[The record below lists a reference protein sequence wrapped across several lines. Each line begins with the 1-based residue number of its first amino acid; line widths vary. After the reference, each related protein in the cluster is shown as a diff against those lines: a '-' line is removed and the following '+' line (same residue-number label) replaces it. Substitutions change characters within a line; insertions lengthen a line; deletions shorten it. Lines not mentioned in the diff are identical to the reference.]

1 MMDTPNI
8 LSMSSAEQIAEVCDS
23 IKELLLSKNAK
34 YGDSALNPTRVMSKA
49 NAVEQILVRI
59 DDKLSRISS
68 GAGLLATDEDVIE
81 DIIGYFV
88 LLKIALKRQQEE
100 ETQLCL
106 DAYRDAAVAGYDRIV
121 SATPGDWQDFWY
133 NEDAVQAAQPVELN
147 GAVGVDSIYLGGDV
161 VPNVRETPVGI
172 EMTGAGIDFIAPV
185 KNEQMWDEDDAYMWD
200 PTLGPTEPTEPTPP
214 DNVIHLK
221 DRNLY
226 DSPWY

>member
-1 MMDTPNI
+1 
-8 LSMSSAEQIAEVCDS
+8 MSSAEQIAEVCDS

-68 GAGLLATDEDVIE
+68 GAGLLANDEDVIE

-106 DAYRDAAVAGYDRIV
+106 DAYKDAAVEGYDKVDINQYSSLTFQEAV
-121 SATPGDWQDFWY
+121 EKDWEDFWH
-133 NEDAVQAAQPVELN
+133 NEDTVCAAQPVDMN
-147 GAVGVDSIYLGGDV
+147 GAIGVDSIYLGGDV
-161 VPNVRETPVGI
+161 VPNVRETPIGI
-172 EMTGAGIDFIAPV
+172 EIGGPTTPV
-185 KNEQMWDEDDAYMWD
+185 KNDVMWDEDDAYMWD
-200 PTLGPTEPTEPTPP
+200 PTLGPTEPAEPTPP
-214 DNVIHLK
+214 SNVIHLK